1 MTNQSFDAGTVS
13 HVMTHPI
20 DLVKADHDTEPL
32 VVTGRFTNRPI
43 ALGFFNHNREADLTS
58 MNVHG

>member
-1 MTNQSFDAGTVS
+1 
-13 HVMTHPI
+13 MTHPI

-43 ALGFFNHNREADLTS
+43 ELGFFNHNREADLTS